1 MTDLR
6 YPIGPFKAHL
16 KERTTADEKAALID
30 EIAAAP
36 AQLREALAGLDEA
49 QLDTPYREDGWT
61 VRQVAHHVVDS
72 HVNAYVRLRWSLT
85 EEGPMI
91 KPYDEKEWAR
101 LPDAMTAPVA
111 VSLDLL
117 DALHTR
123 WLILLRS
130 MAAEDFERR
139 WASPDHGELSV
150 DVLLQIYAWHGKHH
164 VAHITSLREREGW

>member
-6 YPIGPFKAHL
+6 YPIGPFNTHAKD
-16 KERTTADEKAALID
+16 RTTSEEKTALMD

-36 AQLREALAGLDEA
+36 ARLREAVAGLDDG
-49 QLDTPYREDGWT
+49 QLDTQYREDGWT
-61 VRQVAHHVVDS
+61 VRQVVHHVLDS
-72 HVNAYVRLRWSLT
+72 HVNAYVRFRWALT
-85 EEGPMI
+85 EDEPVI

-111 VSLDLL
+111 VSLDIL

-123 WLILLRS
+123 WLILLRA
-130 MAAEDFERR
+130 MTAEEFERG
-139 WASPDHGELSV
+139 WSSPDFGELNV
-150 DVLLQIYAWHGKHH
+150 DVLLQLYAWHGKHH